1 MTGRAASGDKTA
13 MTDLPLKTHLR
24 LPAGPV
30 RRLVVLLHGY
40 GADGADLI
48 SLADSWAAALPG
60 TAFVAPDAPEP
71 CEMSSFGRQWFS
83 LHERTAANRLAGA
96 SAVRAL
102 VDGYLDALLAEF
114 GLAADRLALAGFSQG
129 TMVGL
134 YTALRRP
141 VPVAGMLGYSGMLVA
156 PERLDAEIA
165 ARPPVL
171 LVHGDADP
179 VVPFAALGE
188 AETAL
193 RAAAVPV
200 ETLVRRG
207 LGHGIDG
214 EGAAAGGRFLARV
227 LGAA

>member
-1 MTGRAASGDKTA
+1 
-13 MTDLPLKTHLR
+13 MTDLPLKSHLR

-30 RRLVVLLHGY
+30 RRLAVVLHGY

-48 SLADSWAAALPG
+48 SLADAWSGALPDA
-60 TAFVAPDAPEP
+60 AFVAPDAPEP
-71 CEMSSFGRQWFS
+71 CEMSPAGRQWFS
-83 LHERTAANRLAGA
+83 LQERTAATRLAGA

-102 VDGYLDALLAEF
+102 VDRYLDALLAEF
-114 GLAADRLALAGFSQG
+114 GLGADRLAIVGFSQG

-141 VPVAGMLGYSGMLVA
+141 VPVAGVLGYSGMLVA
-156 PERLDAEIA
+156 PERLAAEIA

-179 VVPFAALGE
+179 VVPFAALDE

-193 RAAAVPV
+193 KEAAVPV

-214 EGAAAGGRFLARV
+214 EAAAAGARFLARV
-227 LGAA
+227 LGRD